1 MTRIVNALKKKS
13 DNFPWSRKVYF
24 DPKLKVSRYRFSNFL
39 VLMSQRIRED
49 SPAEIA
55 TLTWLQQSLFRR
67 SKPLESSLSTHA
79 FIVECDRHYNHRV
92 LGGSYFSALRYV
104 PDVSRKKQ

>member
-1 MTRIVNALKKKS
+1 
-13 DNFPWSRKVYF
+13 
-24 DPKLKVSRYRFSNFL
+24 
-39 VLMSQRIRED
+39 MSQRIRED

-104 PDVSRKKQ
+104 PDVSRKKTVRLYRKSGHLKFHQESSVIKRNCDIIKQQTKRAD